1 MTTSKHFRKGPYTK
15 SGVHPAQIDP
25 KKSNLPRDP
34 VTGKILPPKKGDRLG
49 PNGHTIV
56 LAKKDISRAFEMLG
70 GVQGLV
76 KWARKNDKNEYAF
89 YVHIW
94 PRLLGAQAL
103 DEAAEKL
110 STRPTIV
117 RIENVLVDPVDE
129 SRSRVINN
137 VGSSSFSRE
146 AQDAQ
151 LVDEAELV
159 DEARERTTV
168 RRGIEEQAQEAGL
181 GEEEAGWL
189 ADRLTEIPL

>member
-1 MTTSKHFRKGPYTK
+1 
-15 SGVHPAQIDP
+15 
-25 KKSNLPRDP
+25 
-34 VTGKILPPKKGDRLG
+34 
-49 PNGHTIV
+49 
-56 LAKKDISRAFEMLG
+56 
-70 GVQGLV
+70 
-76 KWARKNDKNEYAF
+76 
-89 YVHIW
+89 
-94 PRLLGAQAL
+94 
-103 DEAAEKL
+103 
-110 STRPTIV
+110 
-117 RIENVLVDPVDE
+117 VLVDPVDE

-151 LVDEAELV
+151 LV

>member
-129 SRSRVINN
+129 SRSRVIND

-151 LVDEAELV
+151 LVEESWWRGQGEDDRQA
-159 DEARERTTV
+159 
-168 RRGIEEQAQEAGL
+168 GIEEQAQEAGL

>member
-1 MTTSKHFRKGPYTK
+1 
-15 SGVHPAQIDP
+15 
-25 KKSNLPRDP
+25 
-34 VTGKILPPKKGDRLG
+34 
-49 PNGHTIV
+49 
-56 LAKKDISRAFEMLG
+56 
-70 GVQGLV
+70 
-76 KWARKNDKNEYAF
+76 
-89 YVHIW
+89 
-94 PRLLGAQAL
+94 L

-151 LVDEAELV
+151 LVDETELV

>member
-137 VGSSSFSRE
+137 VGSSWWTRPSWWMRPGRGRPSGAGSRS
-146 AQDAQ
+146 
-151 LVDEAELV
+151 
-159 DEARERTTV
+159 RP
-168 RRGIEEQAQEAGL
+168 RRL
-181 GEEEAGWL
+181 GWGRRRPAGWL
-189 ADRLTEIPL
+189 TG